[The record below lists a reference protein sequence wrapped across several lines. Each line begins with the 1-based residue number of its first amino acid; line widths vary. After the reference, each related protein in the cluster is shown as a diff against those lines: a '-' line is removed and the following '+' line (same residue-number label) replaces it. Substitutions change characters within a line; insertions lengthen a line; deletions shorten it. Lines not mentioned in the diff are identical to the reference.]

1 MSQPANKKPALQP
14 TPASGRHTILP
25 GVGLAEPNVVAQ
37 LYQSPSVSEELPD
50 LDIPGRL
57 PEERPRLVRRDAHLS
72 DDTEKLLNEM
82 IGECGFLMREVAFRC
97 IIQSCGVE
105 DRLAF
110 MRSAVSFAE
119 TGATVAKAVA
129 RLRHAPVNQDAMISK
144 ALANAEHRKKAE
156 SAKQ

>member
-25 GVGLAEPNVVAQ
+25 GVGLVEPNVVAQ
-37 LYQSPSVSEELPD
+37 LRPGPSVSEDLPD

-97 IIQSCGVE
+97 IVQSPGVE

-110 MRSAVSFAE
+110 LRSAMNCAE
-119 TGATVAKAVA
+119 TGAKVAESVAK
-129 RLRHAPVNQDAMISK
+129 LRHAPPNEDAIIARLMQEHDENDRRK
-144 ALANAEHRKKAE
+144 AK
-156 SAKQ
+156 S